1 MKTKPSR
8 CPTCFADL
16 SIVFPEGADGLRKSP
31 PACMACRYKTDCL
44 RQAMQS
50 QEGIGVREAA
60 VDRAYESGSLGFLER
75 WAKKKA
81 LQQRRKREG
90 VKSKRNKAVSDEV

>member
-1 MKTKPSR
+1 MKTRQSKYPA
-8 CPTCFADL
+8 CFADL
-16 SIVFPEGADGLRKSP
+16 SIVFPENEDGLRTSP
-31 PACMACRYKTDCL
+31 PTCMACEHKTNCL

-50 QEGIGVREAA
+50 QAGIGVREAA

-90 VKSKRNKAVSDEV
+90 KTKSSNTL

>member
-1 MKTKPSR
+1 ME
-8 CPTCFADL
+8 C
-16 SIVFPEGADGLRKSP
+16 EH
-31 PACMACRYKTDCL
+31 KTDCL

-50 QEGIGVREAA
+50 QAGIGVREAA
-60 VDRAYESGSLGFLER
+60 VDRAYESGTLGFLER

-90 VKSKRNKAVSDEV
+90 KTKSSDKQ

>member
-1 MKTKPSR
+1 ME
-8 CPTCFADL
+8 CAH
-16 SIVFPEGADGLRKSP
+16 
-31 PACMACRYKTDCL
+31 KTDCL

-50 QEGIGVREAA
+50 QAGIGVREDA

-90 VKSKRNKAVSDEV
+90 KKSGKE

>member
-1 MKTKPSR
+1 MKTKQTK

-16 SIVFPEGADGLRKSP
+16 SVVFPEGEEGLRESP
-31 PACMACRYKTDCL
+31 PACMECEHKTDCL

-50 QEGIGVREAA
+50 QAGIGVREAA

-81 LQQRRKREG
+81 LQQRRKRESKAK
-90 VKSKRNKAVSDEV
+90 VKNRDKR

>member
-1 MKTKPSR
+1 ME
-8 CPTCFADL
+8 C
-16 SIVFPEGADGLRKSP
+16 EH
-31 PACMACRYKTDCL
+31 KTDCL

-50 QEGIGVREAA
+50 QAGLSVREAA
-60 VDRAYESGSLGFLER
+60 VDRAYESGSLGFLDR

-90 VKSKRNKAVSDEV
+90 HKRGNKQ